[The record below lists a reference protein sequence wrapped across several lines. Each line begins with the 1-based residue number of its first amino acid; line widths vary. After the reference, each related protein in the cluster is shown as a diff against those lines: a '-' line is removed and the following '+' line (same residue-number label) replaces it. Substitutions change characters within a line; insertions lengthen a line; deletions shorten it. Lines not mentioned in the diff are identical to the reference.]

1 MARGFGLQQSGTSAG
16 ALNKGLSRATLAV
29 LAAVSLS
36 VCGVTDALAAAPHRT
51 TWAEANGVT
60 LRYELSGA
68 GPRTI
73 VLLHEMSTSLESWDD
88 IAPDLARTNR
98 VLRYDLRGFGMSQ
111 RITGDF
117 TLKDEVEDLR
127 ALLET
132 LNIKGRVTLAG
143 GAAGAAVA
151 LAFAAAYPDRV
162 DGVVAI
168 SPAAYLQAKIVPG
181 QSDATQAAAT
191 APPAPGTVLKDDP
204 AYPVEF
210 QQKHPERY
218 KRYRAINNAAPDS
231 GPTLRAIYSTA
242 FSEVMPKI
250 QCPVLVVANEPWL
263 RPVEAFKQLAAA
275 APKGETVVIHAPHFA
290 TIATPE
296 QLLPLIHG
304 FLKKTAPAR
313 R

>member
-1 MARGFGLQQSGTSAG
+1 MQQSRTVLV
-16 ALNKGLSRATLAV
+16 ALVS
-29 LAAVSLS
+29 AVSLS
-36 VCGVTDALAAAPHRT
+36 VCAAATAAAPHKT

-73 VLLHEMSTSLESWDD
+73 VLLHEMSASLESWDD
-88 IAPDLARTNR
+88 IAPDLARSNR
-98 VLRYDLRGFGMSQ
+98 VLRYDLRGFGLSQ
-111 RITGDF
+111 RITGDI
-117 TLKDEVEDLR
+117 TTRDEVEDLR
-127 ALLET
+127 ALLDR

-143 GAAGAAVA
+143 GAAGGAIA

-168 SPAAYLQAKIVPG
+168 SPAAYLQARIVPG
-181 QSDATQAAAT
+181 QSGAAPSGT
-191 APPAPGTVLKDDP
+191 APPPAGTVLKDDP

-210 QQKHPERY
+210 QQKNAERY
-218 KRYRAINNAAPDS
+218 RRYRAISNAAPGS
-231 GPTLRAIYSTA
+231 EPTTRALYSTA

-250 QCPVLVVANEPWL
+250 QCPVLIVANEPWL
-263 RPVEAFKQLAAA
+263 RSVESFKQLAAA
-275 APKGETVVIHAPHFA
+275 APEGEAVVIHAPHFA

-296 QLLPLIHG
+296 QLLPLLHG
-304 FLKKTAPAR
+304 FLNKTAPGR